1 MSTWTLRLSPRR
13 SEGSYFCRNGGVG
26 ARLFGMSGALVGRRV
41 GVGGLLYPGAG
52 PRGSTGLNDDA
63 ATAFVL
69 NCEK

>member
-1 MSTWTLRLSPRR
+1 MVASLAHHL
-13 SEGSYFCRNGGVG
+13 GGVG
-26 ARLFGMSGALVGRRV
+26 GLVGRRG

-69 NCEK
+69 KCEK